1 MQVFVLISSVMSDH
15 LFPKDNIVLPTN
27 GRAPQLCWGKTIYSW
42 GTSPYMTDDI
52 IFFFFFF
59 LWRWRG
65 GGGFIINIF
74 IFIFF
79 YGGASH
85 ITGGGCGGLIFFK
98 RSGLFF
104 IFIFFY
110 GGGRTSLGEGGVGKI
125 KCPRRGPIFFCFFF
139 FCWRRRGGGGK
150 NLGGS
155 GGKSE
160 GEKEAA
166 RADNV

>member
-52 IFFFFFF
+52 IFFFFF

-74 IFIFF
+74 IFIF
-79 YGGASH
+79 
-85 ITGGGCGGLIFFK
+85 IFFMAV
-98 RSGLFF
+98 RH
-104 IFIFFY
+104 
-110 GGGRTSLGEGGVGKI
+110 TTLGEGVG
-125 KCPRRGPIFFCFFF
+125 G
-139 FCWRRRGGGGK
+139 
-150 NLGGS
+150 
-155 GGKSE
+155 
-160 GEKEAA
+160 
-166 RADNV
+166 